1 MIKLRGLLTAI
12 SLMFLVLAGCSSE
25 GGSANGSEESTD
37 EETYT
42 IRIAT
47 AMESSNPQMA
57 GYGHFEEI
65 INEEFGD
72 QIEID
77 YVGGP
82 ESIPAFNQGEAISNN
97 TVDMS
102 WNASSYY
109 SELVPE
115 ALITNFTE
123 LSYEEEL
130 ERGSIEYLS
139 GIHEEKMN
147 AVLVGRASELPGGN
161 YSIYL
166 ADGVEVN
173 SMEDFEGLNIRG
185 TATYQPILEALG
197 AEAISMPGGEIYSS
211 LDKGLIDGF
220 AWAAYSV
227 GDLGVEEM
235 VGSQILPKFNRSD
248 QLVIAN
254 QDFWEGLP
262 EDIQEGI
269 QEAVNESYYA
279 MQEDV
284 AELEAEEQAT
294 LEENGAELVELEDGD
309 EFVELAKDSS
319 WEWMST
325 RVDDIE
331 ALEEYFRE

>member
-1 MIKLRGLLTAI
+1 MINLRVLLTSI
-12 SLMFLVLAGCSSE
+12 SLVFLVLTGCSSNDGE
-25 GGSANGSEESTD
+25 ANSDEGSAEG
-37 EETYT
+37 ETYT

-57 GYGHFEEI
+57 GYGHFVDIIEEK
-65 INEEFGD
+65 FGD
-72 QIEID
+72 QIQIE

-82 ESIPAFNQGEAISNN
+82 ESIPAFNQGEAVSNN

-123 LSYEEEL
+123 LSYEEEI
-130 ERGSIEYLS
+130 ERGSIDYLS
-139 GIHEEKMN
+139 SIHEEKMN

-166 ADGVEVN
+166 SEGVEVN

-235 VGSQILPKFNRSD
+235 VGSQVLPKFNRSD

-254 QDFWEGLP
+254 QGFWEGLP
-262 EDIQEGI
+262 EDIQNGI
-269 QEAVNESYYA
+269 REAVNESYYA
-279 MQEDV
+279 MQADV
-284 AELEAEEQAT
+284 EELEAKEQAT
-294 LEENGAELVELEDGD
+294 LQENGAKLVELKDGE
-309 EFVELAKDSS
+309 EFVQLAKDSS